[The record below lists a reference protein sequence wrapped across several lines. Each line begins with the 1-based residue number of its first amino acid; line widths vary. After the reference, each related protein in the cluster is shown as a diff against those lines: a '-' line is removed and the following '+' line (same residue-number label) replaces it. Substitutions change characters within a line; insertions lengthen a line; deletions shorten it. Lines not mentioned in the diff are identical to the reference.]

1 MLNVIKAIPETF
13 SVHKTHQFITGRIP
27 QQVATSCQRSL
38 SDATFAM
45 PTRFLIIECETQI
58 TTTRT
63 SELRLPVKTLV
74 YSSRVCSNLVYCFQ
88 RYYFKELLKFIPRF
102 RLGKVIPEVLI
113 RILSSNTTF
122 RESVLNLLCTY
133 LKMK

>member
-1 MLNVIKAIPETF
+1 MDKIKAVAESF
-13 SVHKTHQFITGRIP
+13 SVNKTHHFITGRIL

-38 SDATFAM
+38 SDATLAT
-45 PTRFLIIECETQI
+45 PTRFLIIEYETQI

-63 SELRLPVKTLV
+63 SELRLPLKTLV
-74 YSSRVCSNLVYCFQ
+74 YSSRVCSDLVYCFQ
-88 RYYFKELLKFIPRF
+88 RYYFKELLEFIPRF

-113 RILSSNTTF
+113 RLLSSNTTF